1 MPPVPPDPRPGP
13 RSDAQPDPGSPPAR
27 ITALRLAL
35 GAGGILV
42 LAICAALTV
51 SLAAAVVI
59 PAIRGASRPTD
70 ATVSDGT
77 AVVSQFCSDE
87 LSQQYAQAYTL
98 FSPHLQGQV
107 TQQQWES
114 RSQQLDAS
122 QGTVSQC
129 APAQGGETSLTASA
143 AGFDMEISR
152 GAQGK
157 TTDFTGTIHV
167 VKSGSAWMI
176 DAFDTSL
183 GLG

>member
-1 MPPVPPDPRPGP
+1 MPPDSPDP
-13 RSDAQPDPGSPPAR
+13 QPDPGSPPAR
-27 ITALRLAL
+27 NTLLRLAL
-35 GAGGILV
+35 GAVGILV
-42 LAICAALTV
+42 LVVCAALTV
-51 SLAAAVVI
+51 SVAAAVVI

-77 AVVSQFCSDE
+77 AIVSQFCRDE
-87 LSQQYAQAYTL
+87 LSQQYAHAYTL

-107 TQQQWES
+107 TEQQWVS

-129 APAQGGETSLTASA
+129 APAQGGETSLNATDAS
-143 AGFDMEISR
+143 FDMEIDR
-152 GAQGK
+152 AAQGK

-167 VKSGSAWMI
+167 VKNGSAWTI
-176 DAFDTSL
+176 DALDAAL